1 MTKVLGSTTTYNG
14 TEHPYLRCISK
25 MELEWI
31 TLTNPVLCR
40 QRGGGLGFEIMK
52 ELEPVGIHH
61 PNSGASYPI
70 VG

>member
-1 MTKVLGSTTTYNG
+1 
-14 TEHPYLRCISK
+14 